1 MTDRSPE
8 EARRDCLKGHVD
20 FQKELIM
27 VRPYTML
34 GRGADPTQ
42 FEVLVLRKGNV
53 FDKDGEERSFKL
65 RADTAESAAVW
76 VETLT
81 NYCRDATVTL
91 IEGEIKKIEI
101 IGERTLNERGPKLG
115 TCHLFVPLTQRTH
128 SILTQS
134 YISNSNVTLENTI
147 GTYTSYT
154 IRVTKRDDTW
164 FERSHRF
171 SNFKRLLR
179 PRLECLLSSKG
190 IDEKR
195 SIPKFPG
202 DHVLSNMFG
211 GSEDVVQTRISE
223 LQVYVDEIMDLS
235 RRQPNE
241 KFWWC
246 MRLLVQFFAPVGS
259 EIPLL
264 RRLRKLVEKESMSD
278 YAKVKRILINEF
290 GADTYQKYRKEVQK
304 ELKKQF
310 RTDYVPEDAG
320 TYGSSTSEI
329 EDAEKKLAVLDYVS
343 NPFKIVG
350 TLGSI
355 PDAMLAGSQGS
366 KLKELAECKFHGTLM
381 KTNSKFKEWERR
393 WCRIPK
399 EGGVMRRSVC
409 SPFFNPLSPIQSS
422 FSFSIN
428 QHTHTPNNHTGKQ
441 PVPPVLPGFHEKN
454 QGNSTQE
461 CDRDDGS
468 NTLERGSQEERQG
481 RTSQVASHS
490 VLVQTRSTGQKGGK
504 QCLVLLHVVQDETT
518 SMGSNSTA

>member
-1 MTDRSPE
+1 MT
-8 EARRDCLKGHVD
+8 
-20 FQKELIM
+20 
-27 VRPYTML
+27 
-34 GRGADPTQ
+34 
-42 FEVLVLRKGNV
+42 
-53 FDKDGEERSFKL
+53 KDDG
-65 RADTAESAAVW
+65 
-76 VETLT
+76 
-81 NYCRDATVTL
+81 
-91 IEGEIKKIEI
+91 
-101 IGERTLNERGPKLG
+101 
-115 TCHLFVPLTQRTH
+115 
-128 SILTQS
+128 
-134 YISNSNVTLENTI
+134 
-147 GTYTSYT
+147 
-154 IRVTKRDDTW
+154 TW

-171 SNFKRLLR
+171 SNFKRQLR

-211 GSEDVVQTRISE
+211 GGDDVVQKRISE

-235 RRQPNE
+235 RRQPDD

-246 MRLLVQFFAPVGS
+246 KRLLVQFFAPVGS

-278 YAKVKRILINEF
+278 YAKVKRILIKEF
-290 GADTYQKYRKEVQK
+290 GTDTYQKYRKEVQK

-355 PDAMLAGSQGS
+355 PDAMLKGAQGS

-409 SPFFNPLSPIQSS
+409 SLS
-422 FSFSIN
+422 FSLSILFLH
-428 QHTHTPNNHTGKQ
+428 QSKHKITTTGNQ

-481 RTSQVASHS
+481 RTPQVASHA
-490 VLVQTRSTGQKGGK
+490 VLV
-504 QCLVLLHVVQDETT
+504 
-518 SMGSNSTA
+518 